1 MKRAERWH
9 HARKVVVVDGVRTP
23 FAKVETALSDV
34 PAVELARVAI
44 RELLE
49 RTEIDPAS
57 IDEVIVGN
65 AASPADAPNIARV
78 AALEAGIPAEV
89 PAYSVQRNC
98 ASGFQSITDGY
109 NEIVTGQAD
118 VVVAGGVESMSNV
131 PLLFPDE
138 FADVMSDMTRARSAT
153 GKAAAA
159 AQLRPAH
166 FKPVVALLE
175 GLTDP
180 VCGLNMGETAEVLAR
195 EFHLSRRAQDEYAL
209 RSHQRAAAAWAEGR
223 FANEVTPVFVP
234 PAYVDVVA
242 EDVGYR
248 PQQSLEAL
256 EKLRPVFDR
265 RNGTVTAGNS
275 SMITDGAAALLLM
288 EEERARAEGF
298 RPLGR
303 IVAFAYAGLDPRR
316 MGLGPAFATPLALE
330 RAGIGLSDVGLVELN
345 EAFAAVVLANQE
357 VFASRR
363 WAEEMLGRPL
373 AVGVLRD
380 EILNVNGGAI
390 ALGHPIGA
398 TGSRLALTLLLEMK
412 RRDVELGLAT
422 LCVGG
427 GLGGAIVV
435 QRAA

>member
-1 MKRAERWH
+1 
-9 HARKVVVVDGVRTP
+9 
-23 FAKVETALSDV
+23 
-34 PAVELARVAI
+34 
-44 RELLE
+44 
-49 RTEIDPAS
+49 
-57 IDEVIVGN
+57 
-65 AASPADAPNIARV
+65 
-78 AALEAGIPAEV
+78 
-89 PAYSVQRNC
+89 
-98 ASGFQSITDGY
+98 
-109 NEIVTGQAD
+109 
-118 VVVAGGVESMSNV
+118 
-131 PLLFPDE
+131 
-138 FADVMSDMTRARSAT
+138 
-153 GKAAAA
+153 
-159 AQLRPAH
+159 
-166 FKPVVALLE
+166 
-175 GLTDP
+175 
-180 VCGLNMGETAEVLAR
+180 
-195 EFHLSRRAQDEYAL
+195 
-209 RSHQRAAAAWAEGR
+209 
-223 FANEVTPVFVP
+223 
-234 PAYVDVVA
+234 
-242 EDVGYR
+242 
-248 PQQSLEAL
+248 
-256 EKLRPVFDR
+256 
-265 RNGTVTAGNS
+265 
-275 SMITDGAAALLLM
+275 MITDGAAALLLM
-288 EEERARAEGF
+288 EEERARADGF

-380 EILNVNGGAI
+380 DILNVNGGAI